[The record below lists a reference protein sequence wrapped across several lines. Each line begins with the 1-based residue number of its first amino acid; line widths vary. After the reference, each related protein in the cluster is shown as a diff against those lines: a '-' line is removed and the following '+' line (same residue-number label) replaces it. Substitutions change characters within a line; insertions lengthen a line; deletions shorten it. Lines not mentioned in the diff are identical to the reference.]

1 MSSHD
6 TGTVTILV
14 PHDGSDPAQAAF
26 EYAIETFP
34 GADLVLFHAIDPF
47 DLPHATDERTPLT
60 DRWLEVQHARATDL
74 FEAAIADLPVDVVR
88 ESESEGG
95 DAVSSGEG
103 REESTA
109 STPPNRRY
117 ELESNSVETAT
128 SVGSP
133 AQSIVAYVD
142 DNDIDQVV
150 LGSRGRGGVPAPQ
163 IGSTAEIVVKRVAVP
178 VTVVR

>member
-1 MSSHD
+1 MSSRD
-6 TGTVTILV
+6 TGTLTILV

-60 DRWLEVQHARATDL
+60 DRWLEVQHARAADL

-88 ESESEGG
+88 KSDPELGDDESSNEG
-95 DAVSSGEG
+95 S
-103 REESTA
+103 EESTTGTSA
-109 STPPNRRY
+109 NRQY
-117 ELESNSVETAT
+117 TLESHSVATAT

-163 IGSTAEIVVKRVAVP
+163 IGSTAEIVVKRVEVP
-178 VTVVR
+178 VTIVR